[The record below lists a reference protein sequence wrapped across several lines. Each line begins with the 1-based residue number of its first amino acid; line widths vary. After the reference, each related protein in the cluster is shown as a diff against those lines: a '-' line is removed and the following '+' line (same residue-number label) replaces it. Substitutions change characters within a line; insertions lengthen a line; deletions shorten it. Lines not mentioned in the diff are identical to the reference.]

1 MIIAIDGPSGAGKGT
16 VARAVAR
23 GLHYTHVDT
32 GAMYRA
38 VGWLALRKGVPLDTE
53 AAVTTVA
60 EEAAFDLSGGR
71 VRIDGHDVTD
81 LIRTP
86 DMDKAAT
93 SVARLPAVRAV
104 LVARQRALGARGEI
118 VMEGRDIGTTVFPH
132 ADIKIYLDADPEER
146 ARRRANDPAHSGQ
159 PTSVA
164 NVAVAMQARDQADRT
179 RTASPLTAAPDA
191 IHIDTTHLT
200 IEQVVDQVLGIVRR
214 KTAGTAA
221 R

>member
-16 VARAVAR
+16 VARAVAH

-38 VGWLALRKGVPLDTE
+38 VAWLALQEQQPLDDE
-53 AAVTTVA
+53 AAVAAVA
-60 EEAAFDLSGGR
+60 QRAAFDLSGGR

-81 LIRTP
+81 SIRTP

-93 SVARLPAVRAV
+93 AVARLPAVRSI
-104 LVARQRALGARGEI
+104 LVNRQRAMGARGEI
-118 VMEGRDIGTTVFPH
+118 VMEGRDIGTTVFPQ
-132 ADIKIYLDADPEER
+132 ADVKIYLDADPEER
-146 ARRRANDPAHSGQ
+146 ARRRANDPAHTGQ
-159 PTSVA
+159 PSSVA
-164 NVAVAMQARDQADRT
+164 TVATAMQARDQADRT
-179 RTASPLTAAPDA
+179 RTTSPLAAAADA

-200 IEQVVDQVLGIVRR
+200 IQEVVDQVLGIVRR

>member
-1 MIIAIDGPSGAGKGT
+1 
-16 VARAVAR
+16 
-23 GLHYTHVDT
+23 
-32 GAMYRA
+32 MYRA
-38 VGWLALRKGVPLDTE
+38 VAWRALQLAVPVDDE
-53 AAVTTVA
+53 AAVTAVA
-60 EEAAFDLSGGR
+60 QTAAFDLSGGR
-71 VRIDGHDVTD
+71 VRIDGHDVTE

-93 SVARLPAVRAV
+93 SVARLPAVRTV
-104 LVARQRALGARGEI
+104 LVARQRAMGSRGEI

-132 ADIKIYLDADPEER
+132 ADVKVYLDADPEER
-146 ARRRANDPAHSGQ
+146 ARRRANDPAHTGQ

-164 NVAVAMQARDQADRT
+164 NVASAMQARDQADRT

-191 IHIDTTHLT
+191 IHIDTTHLS

>member
-1 MIIAIDGPSGAGKGT
+1 
-16 VARAVAR
+16 
-23 GLHYTHVDT
+23 
-32 GAMYRA
+32 MYRA
-38 VGWLALRKGVPLDTE
+38 VGWLALQKGVPLDTE

-104 LVARQRALGARGEI
+104 LVARQRTLGARGEI

-146 ARRRANDPAHSGQ
+146 ARRRANDPAHTGQ
-159 PTSVA
+159 PVSVA